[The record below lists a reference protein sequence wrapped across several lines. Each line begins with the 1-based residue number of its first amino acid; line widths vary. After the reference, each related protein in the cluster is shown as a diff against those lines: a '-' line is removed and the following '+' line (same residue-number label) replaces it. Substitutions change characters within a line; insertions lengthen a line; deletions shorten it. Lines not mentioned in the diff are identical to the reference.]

1 MMSVLIVSCLMLL
14 LSMIMLLGCYDSYI
28 IRRQHHSFINSS
40 ILKLVKLH
48 VLELPLQRNI
58 SMYQKII
65 KDEIDR
71 LNDDHDGCATD
82 VDDSDRAGMAQ
93 KHIIKWYLV
102 KMTNTSAIA
111 EVIVDVRTS
120 KLSIS

>member
-1 MMSVLIVSCLMLL
+1 M
-14 LSMIMLLGCYDSYI
+14 
-28 IRRQHHSFINSS
+28 
-40 ILKLVKLH
+40 KLH
-48 VLELPLQRNI
+48 VLELPLQRNV

-71 LNDDHDGCATD
+71 LNDDHDFD

>member
-1 MMSVLIVSCLMLL
+1 M
-14 LSMIMLLGCYDSYI
+14 
-28 IRRQHHSFINSS
+28 
-40 ILKLVKLH
+40 KLH

-58 SMYQKII
+58 SMYQKIV

-71 LNDDHDGCATD
+71 LNDDHDGSASD
-82 VDDSDRAGMAQ
+82 VDDSDRTGMA
-93 KHIIKWYLV
+93 KEHIIKWYLV

-120 KLSIS
+120 KLS

>member
-28 IRRQHHSFINSS
+28 IRRRHHSFINSS
-40 ILKLVKLH
+40 ILKLMKLH

-58 SMYQKII
+58 SMYQKIV

-71 LNDDHDGCATD
+71 LNDDHDGSASD

-93 KHIIKWYLV
+93 KYIIKWYLV

-120 KLSIS
+120 MLSMS

>member
-14 LSMIMLLGCYDSYI
+14 LLMMMLLGCYDSYI
-28 IRRQHHSFINSS
+28 IRRQHHSLINSF
-40 ILKLVKLH
+40 ILKLMKLH
-48 VLELPLQRNI
+48 VLDLPLQRNI
-58 SMYQKII
+58 SMYQKIV

-71 LNDDHDGCATD
+71 FNDDH
-82 VDDSDRAGMAQ
+82 VDDSDGIGMAQ
-93 KHIIKWYLV
+93 EHIVKWYLV

-120 KLSIS
+120 MLSMS